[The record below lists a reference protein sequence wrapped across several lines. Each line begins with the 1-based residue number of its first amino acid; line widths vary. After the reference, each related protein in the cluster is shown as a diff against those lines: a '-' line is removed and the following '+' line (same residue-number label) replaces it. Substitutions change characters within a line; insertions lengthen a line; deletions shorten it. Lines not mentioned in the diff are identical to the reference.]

1 MTKITK
7 DNNIDIYA
15 QNYMV
20 AAIQRNVF
28 KRSNIAMI
36 FVNRQQLDTNKYS
49 NTNFNRVLGLDYNLA
64 SADNKW
70 TGKFFFHHSFSHK
83 NNNDA
88 YSHAS
93 WLHYSTQKIMFMW
106 NHEYMNKNYN
116 AETGFTPRLFQ
127 TDLGKK
133 ITTRNTYWRLEP
145 SFNYFIYPKNSI
157 INKMGPKLYLDYYAN
172 SNYVTTDVLA
182 EIGYDINFTNSSV
195 FFINYNNYY
204 TKLIYPTDVTF
215 SDNTLIPAN
224 SYNYRDVVL
233 SFKSNQRKTINA
245 TFGGTYGSY
254 FTGTK
259 LSYNAE
265 ITYRKQPYAII
276 GLSYT
281 HNEIIMPNIKNKVVL
296 DLIGPRI
303 EISFSR
309 SLFFTT
315 FLQYN
320 SQINNFNINTRLQ
333 YRFNPMSD
341 VFIVYSDNYVSENF
355 NNKNRALVLKLV
367 YWFN

>member
-1 MTKITK
+1 M
-7 DNNIDIYA
+7 
-15 QNYMV
+15 
-20 AAIQRNVF
+20 
-28 KRSNIAMI
+28 
-36 FVNRQQLDTNKYS
+36 L
-49 NTNFNRVLGLDYNLA
+49 
-64 SADNKW
+64 
-70 TGKFFFHHSFSHK
+70 
-83 NNNDA
+83 
-88 YSHAS
+88 
-93 WLHYSTQKIMFMW
+93 
-106 NHEYMNKNYN
+106 
-116 AETGFTPRLFQ
+116 
-127 TDLGKK
+127 
-133 ITTRNTYWRLEP
+133 
-145 SFNYFIYPKNSI
+145 
-157 INKMGPKLYLDYYAN
+157 
-172 SNYVTTDVLA
+172 
-182 EIGYDINFTNSSV
+182 
-195 FFINYNNYY
+195 NNYE
-204 TKLIYPTDVTF
+204 KI
-215 SDNTLIPAN
+215 
-224 SYNYRDVVL
+224 
-233 SFKSNQRKTINA
+233 INA
-245 TFGGTYGSY
+245 TFGGSYGSY

-281 HNEIIMPNIKNKVVL
+281 HNEIIMPNLKNKVIL